1 MKITITIPDK
11 KLKKTAATVAMA
23 TGNELPENFSQIVNE
38 SPEVD
43 VTEILNSDP
52 ETKVAIQGMTYVAM
66 QILIEK
72 CEQAES

>member
-1 MKITITIPDK
+1 
-11 KLKKTAATVAMA
+11 MA
-23 TGNELPENFSQIVNE
+23 TGNDLPENFSQIVNE
-38 SPEVD
+38 TPEVD

-72 CEQAES
+72 CEQQ

>member
-11 KLKKTAATVAMA
+11 ELKKTAATVAMA
-23 TGNELPENFSQIVNE
+23 TGNDLPENFSQIINE
-38 SPEVD
+38 NPEVD

>member
-38 SPEVD
+38 PPEVD